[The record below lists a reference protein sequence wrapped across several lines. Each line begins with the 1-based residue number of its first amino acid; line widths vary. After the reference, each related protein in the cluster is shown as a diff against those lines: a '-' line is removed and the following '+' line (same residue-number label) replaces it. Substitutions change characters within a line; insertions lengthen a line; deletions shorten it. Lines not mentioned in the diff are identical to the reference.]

1 MSDSVMLSKLSELLA
16 AKIVIPLRI
25 VTTSSVFRL
34 VVRNVFKLTTYS
46 LLSS

>member
-34 VVRNVFKLTTYS
+34 VVRNVFKFTTYS